1 MTNPTVSG
9 EMVSS
14 ELRPRRSVLYM
25 PSSNERALEKARDIP
40 TDALIFDLEDAV
52 APDAKEAA
60 RRNAVA
66 AASSGDYGQR
76 EITIRCNGL
85 DTPWGADDIAAA
97 AASGAAAIVIPKVGS
112 TAYLDDVSARLDAA
126 GAPATM
132 TVWAMIET
140 STAIF
145 DIRAI
150 AGHHRVNV
158 LVMGTNDLAKELRT
172 GTAPDREPLLP
183 HLATAVLGARGRAGS
198 KAICQP
204 VRHGGRGSDGG
215 SRAMASVVVGRRRR
229 RNGLGQGDSLNRG
242 IHHGLAGGCIERAD
256 LVKAQVGGVG
266 EDGGM
271 HLAAIA
277 EGDGRDGG
285 GGASLGQIFGGR
297 IAHRLAIGAVGHP
310 AQRQGGGGAHGAIG
324 IILHRLDMDGQ
335 AGDPRCHGSGLRG
348 QRLRGGGH
356 GHARRRGRGRHGRIG
371 DGRQRANQRLDD
383 EQQQHEQRTT
393 LEPLA

>member
-112 TAYLDDVSARLDAA
+112 SAYLDDVSARLDAA

-140 STAIF
+140 PTAIF

-172 GTAPDREPLLP
+172 GTAPGREPLLP
-183 HLATAVLGARGRAGS
+183 HLATAVLGAREAGIAIVDGVYNDVRDADGFLREAHQS
-198 KAICQP
+198 KLFGFDGKTLVHPSQVEPANEVWAPTDAEVDFAARLIEAFEAAEAE
-204 VRHGGRGSDGG
+204 GRGVITVDG
-215 SRAMASVVVGRRRR
+215 RMIENLHVDNARRVLAVSAAIATL
-229 RNGLGQGDSLNRG
+229 NGLG
-242 IHHGLAGGCIERAD
+242 
-256 LVKAQVGGVG
+256 
-266 EDGGM
+266 
-271 HLAAIA
+271 
-277 EGDGRDGG
+277 
-285 GGASLGQIFGGR
+285 
-297 IAHRLAIGAVGHP
+297 
-310 AQRQGGGGAHGAIG
+310 
-324 IILHRLDMDGQ
+324 
-335 AGDPRCHGSGLRG
+335 
-348 QRLRGGGH
+348 
-356 GHARRRGRGRHGRIG
+356 
-371 DGRQRANQRLDD
+371 
-383 EQQQHEQRTT
+383 
-393 LEPLA
+393 